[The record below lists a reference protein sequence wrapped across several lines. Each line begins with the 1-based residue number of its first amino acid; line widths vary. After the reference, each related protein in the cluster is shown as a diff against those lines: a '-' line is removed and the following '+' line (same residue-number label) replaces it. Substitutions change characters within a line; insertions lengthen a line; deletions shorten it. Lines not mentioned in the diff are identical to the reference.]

1 MELGV
6 VDILQE
12 QQVVLTA
19 VINQE
24 EREEL
29 EVINRRQPVVLE
41 AAILQED
48 LVALK
53 EVILP
58 EVLEDQA
65 VDTL

>member
-1 MELGV
+1 MELEA

-12 QQVVLTA
+12 QPVVLTA
-19 VINQE
+19 VIIQE
-24 EREEL
+24 EQVVL
-29 EVINRRQPVVLE
+29 EGIHRRQPEVPE

-48 LVALK
+48 LVVLK

>member
-1 MELGV
+1 MELEA

-12 QQVVLTA
+12 EPVVLTA
-19 VINQE
+19 AIN
-24 EREEL
+24 REDQVVL
-29 EVINRRQPVVLE
+29 KGINRRQPVVPE
-41 AAILQED
+41 AAILLED
-48 LVALK
+48 LVAQK

>member
-1 MELGV
+1 MDLEA

-12 QQVVLTA
+12 QPVVLTA

-24 EREEL
+24 EQVVL
-29 EVINRRQPVVLE
+29 EGINRLQPVVPE

>member
-1 MELGV
+1 MELEA

-12 QQVVLTA
+12 QPVVLTT

-24 EREEL
+24 EQ
-29 EVINRRQPVVLE
+29 VVHPVVQE
-41 AAILQED
+41 AVILQED
-48 LVALK
+48 LVAQK
-53 EVILP
+53 EAILR